1 MTQRTDWVDYG
12 KGIGIILVVYG
23 HLLSSGYH
31 AHLSIQEHFF
41 ALSDSIVYSFHMP
54 FFFFLTG
61 LFVEQSFQ
69 KRGARNFL
77 INKIKYI
84 AYPYL
89 IWSLL
94 QTSIELFLANNT
106 YRGINI
112 EDILAI
118 PYRPWSQFW
127 FLYALICMYIAYS
140 MFTMLGKFS
149 TAVMTLSAVILFF
162 YPINTEIAAL
172 HDFSIEF
179 LFFVAGILAKRY
191 LTNPEK
197 HSIPIEV
204 TFVLFII
211 LMGSGYFIFTNQIDP
226 TRLTNGSHP
235 FYFLYLSTLGITS
248 CIGLS
253 QYLARKNC
261 CRYIK
266 VLGIYS
272 LQIYLVHMLAG
283 VGARIILLKLFHLQ
297 NPALHICIGVIVG
310 LWAPIILYKISL
322 LLHFPYLFHLKEG
335 RPIANNEYQAIK

>member
-1 MTQRTDWVDYG
+1 MTRRTDWVDYG

-41 ALSDSIVYSFHMP
+41 ALSDSIIYSFHMP

-61 LFVEQSFQ
+61 LFVEQSFH
-69 KRGARNFL
+69 KRGAQNFL

-94 QTSIELFLANNT
+94 QTSIELFLANHT
-106 YRGINI
+106 YRGITL

-127 FLYALICMYIAYS
+127 FLYALICMYVAYS
-140 MFTMLGKFS
+140 IFTMLGKFA
-149 TAVMTLSAVILFF
+149 TAAMTLSAIALFF
-162 YPINTEIAAL
+162 YPINTEVAAL
-172 HDFSIEF
+172 HDFSVEF
-179 LFFVAGILAKRY
+179 LFFVSGILAKRY
-191 LTNPEK
+191 LADPER
-197 HSIPIEV
+197 HSIPIEA
-204 TFVLFII
+204 TLLLLTI

-226 TRLTNGSHP
+226 TRLTTGSHP
-235 FYFLYLSTLGITS
+235 FYFLYLSTLGIIS

-253 QYLARKNC
+253 QQLARKNC

-322 LLHFPYLFHLKEG
+322 SLHFPYLFHLKEHQ
-335 RPIANNEYQAIK
+335 PTANRGYQALE